1 MINRKTL
8 SIAVFAT
15 LFPVAALAQVP
26 AGSLPGSFNAN
37 VPGVTYTTSTNSI
50 ATTTATITVPNG
62 VTVLEWGNST
72 LSTPNPVAAP
82 QGITP
87 NSGFDVGHGATLLVT
102 SSNPAGTVLIADNS
116 GNPSEIAG
124 NLDFTQNNVIIAN
137 ANGMSIDNNAGQSE
151 TLGFS
156 VGGGASNSNLVLSGA
171 LPDLSNTG
179 VFLSSGG
186 QKLGVSTADATGD
199 VTISGMV
206 TTGAFAAN
214 ESIIAN
220 NVMLNQQFG
229 GGLVNTIN
237 INAAGNV
244 QGSGGLEIAGGGHL
258 NISFG
263 GMVNNDGAAA
273 AQAAG
278 NPGAWQYNDLP
289 VLVANGGVVNVQLN
303 PLNPGT
309 HPQFVNLLVNGGVVL
324 QSPATVADPSG
335 FVNGSTKSTFAPT
348 DNAYPSSHL
357 VIQSTGNITL
367 GNNAGFYWP
376 GLVYAS
382 SVASTNDLLNVGLGS
397 IDLAGNLSTVV
408 PAILPNGGGVYFET
422 NNLNLN
428 GNQVAVNSNSFVNVL
443 PGSNY
448 AQGFAGGQ
456 GQFFAVG
463 NGNGGLALMPL
474 ASSDI
479 VGRGMDGSLSGV
491 LPVNNDP
498 STSGTG
504 GLVLPASVQQEI
516 ASVQGSVATVMSE
529 PQVVAAQQAASAAL
543 MAYAADQNP
552 QTLAAAQAA
561 ETNALNVI
569 QAALAAAGLA
579 T

>member
-8 SIAVFAT
+8 STAIFAA
-15 LFPVAALAQVP
+15 LFPIAALAQVP
-26 AGSLPGSFNAN
+26 TGSLPGSFNTN
-37 VPGVTYTTSTNSI
+37 VPGVTYTTGTNLTPITS
-50 ATTTATITVPNG
+50 ATITVPNG
-62 VTVLEWGNST
+62 VTVLEWGKST
-72 LSTPNPVAAP
+72 LSAPSPVAAP
-82 QGITP
+82 QGITT
-87 NSGFDVGHGATLLVT
+87 NNGFDLGSGASLLIASGNNT
-102 SSNPAGTVLIADNS
+102 DTVLIADNS

-124 NLDFTQNNVIIAN
+124 SLQFTLANVIIAN
-137 ANGMSIDNNAGQSE
+137 ANGLSIDNNS
-151 TLGFS
+151 
-156 VGGGASNSNLVLSGA
+156 GGATVNFAESGAASNSNLVLSGA

-199 VTISGMV
+199 VTVSGIV
-206 TTGAFAAN
+206 VSGAFAAN

-229 GGLVNTIN
+229 GGLVHTIN

-244 QGSGGLEIAGGGHL
+244 QGSGGLVIAGGGHI

-263 GMVNNDGAAA
+263 GMVNNNGAAA

-289 VLVANGGVVNVQLN
+289 VLVSNGGVVNVQLN
-303 PLNPGT
+303 PLNPGI
-309 HPQFVNLLVNGGVVL
+309 HPQFVNMLVNGSVVL
-324 QSPATVADPSG
+324 QSPATVTDPSG
-335 FVNGSTKSTFAPT
+335 LVNGSTNSTFAPT
-348 DNAYPSSHL
+348 GNGYPSSHL

-367 GNNAGFYWP
+367 GNNAGYYWP

-382 SVASTNDLLNVGLGS
+382 SVAFTNELLNVGTGS
-397 IDLAGNLSTVV
+397 INLAGNLSTVV
-408 PAILPNGGGVYFET
+408 PAILPNGGGAYFET

-428 GNQVAVNSNSFVNVL
+428 GKQVAVNSNSFVNVL
-443 PGSNY
+443 PSSNY

-463 NGNGGLALMPL
+463 NGNGGLALTPL

-491 LPVNNDP
+491 LPVNNAL
-498 STSGTG
+498 SSSGTG
-504 GLVLPASVQQEI
+504 GLIIPASIQQNI
-516 ASVQGSVATVMSE
+516 QAIYAVANE
-529 PQVVAAQQAASAAL
+529 PQVVAAQQAVTAAL
-543 MAYAADQNP
+543 MAYEANPNP
-552 QTLAAAQAA
+552 QTNAVYKAASVNFQNIANAA
-561 ETNALNVI
+561 F
-569 QAALAAAGLA
+569 AAAGL
-579 T
+579 TS